1 LKMSA
6 EELLLNP
13 NEPNPG
19 FMVYKEEARKI
30 ILQSIAG
37 TSEVFWILGDT
48 GIGKTTFLLWLK
60 EFSPMYHVEPIM
72 MHGGENLTLD
82 EVKTRVESAIRPSF
96 FSRAFLRKA
105 VIERPVLLLLDEVD
119 YIRDKKIFQYL
130 ISKLDE
136 PHLQMSA
143 VLSSADMVNEIID
156 AFLKGRDID
165 KINLKMLSTDT
176 IMEMVKR
183 RIEVSGGD
191 GFRPFGK
198 QMVRDVI
205 ESSSTIRDVLIKLEE
220 SAG

>member
-1 LKMSA
+1 MKMPA
-6 EELLLNP
+6 EELILNP

-19 FMVYKEEARKI
+19 FMVYKEEARKM

-48 GIGKTTFLLWLK
+48 GIGKTTFLLWLN
-60 EFSPMYHVEPIM
+60 EFAPVYRVETIM
-72 MHGGENLTLD
+72 IHGGENLTLD
-82 EVKTRVESAIRPSF
+82 EVKTRMEEAIRPSF
-96 FSRAFLRKA
+96 FSRIFLRKE

-119 YIRDKKIFQYL
+119 YIRDKKVFQYL

-136 PHLQMSA
+136 PHLQMSV
-143 VLSSADMVNEIID
+143 VLSSVAIEKEIID

-165 KINLKMLSTDT
+165 KISLKMPSTDA
-176 IMEMVKR
+176 IMEMMKR
-183 RIEVSGGD
+183 RIEVAGGD

-205 ESSSTIRDVLIKLEE
+205 ESSRTIRDVLKKLEE
-220 SAG
+220 SAR